1 MASDHLVKMMGGKEL
16 HMDWYF
22 DLTFQKCN
30 CTFASAYDSI
40 QPFFVPENENW
51 PFWVIIYESFGHEI
65 YLVDNVVN
73 GRCIET
79 SSAGNITQ
87 FWTLFI
93 FIQYFEL
100 GFHQKRFAF
109 HWSRFWIFR
118 FLFLQKILKIFE
130 KKNKIRTFGKSCPF
144 LGGERSGCSGS
155 RAITEVCW
163 ICFLAK
169 SFSFLIS
176 TYSAFK
182 FLRNYLGNFLAFSV
196 RDFLMRFFW
205 ISHVR

>member
-1 MASDHLVKMMGGKEL
+1 MSRFGG
-16 HMDWYF
+16 
-22 DLTFQKCN
+22 
-30 CTFASAYDSI
+30 
-40 QPFFVPENENW
+40 
-51 PFWVIIYESFGHEI
+51 EI
-65 YLVDNVVN
+65 SYLVDNVVN
-73 GRCIET
+73 GGCIET

-100 GFHQKRFAF
+100 GFHQKRFSF

-118 FLFLQKILKIFE
+118 FLFLQKFFEIFGKIFG
-130 KKNKIRTFGKSCPF
+130 KFFYKIRTFGKPSCPF
-144 LGGERSGCSGS
+144 LGGERSGCSGR

-182 FLRNYLGNFLAFSV
+182 FLRNYLGNFLTFSV
-196 RDFLMRFFW
+196 GDFFCWDFFEFHMSDNFQIIFILFGWILFTLLSDWNRSNSIPNRDRKISTAIIFF
-205 ISHVR
+205 